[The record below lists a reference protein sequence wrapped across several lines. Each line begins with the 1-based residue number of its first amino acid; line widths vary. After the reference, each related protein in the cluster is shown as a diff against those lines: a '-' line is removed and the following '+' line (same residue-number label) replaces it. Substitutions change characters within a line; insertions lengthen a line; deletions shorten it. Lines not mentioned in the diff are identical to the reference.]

1 MAKRVTKTRA
11 VGKAEQRPATESV
24 EEAIRRRAYALYL
37 ERGGAPGRDVDDW
50 LQAEQELPA
59 PHQSSATRAKRKK

>member
-1 MAKRVTKTRA
+1 MAKRATQTRV

-24 EEAIRRRAYALYL
+24 EEAIRRRAYELYL

-50 LQAEQELPA
+50 LQAEQELP
-59 PHQSSATRAKRKK
+59 PHQASGTRAKRKK